1 MKSSATAANN
11 VARAPR
17 WPALLA
23 LLSVGGLYLALPDA
37 LVIGPRWLLLLIVG
51 GLIVPT
57 VITHLAGNHRINQL
71 LGYVLC
77 GVVTLALCA
86 SLTLLIGILPSHRE
100 NATQML
106 QSAGA
111 LWLTNVLVFALWY
124 WRLDGGGPHA
134 RDARPSHTDGAFLFP
149 QMTMGD
155 EASKIWSPEFVDY
168 LFLAFNTSTAFS
180 PTDAPVL
187 SRWGKVLMMLQS
199 LVSLLIVAL
208 LAARAVNV
216 L

>member
-1 MKSSATAANN
+1 MARNST
-11 VARAPR
+11 ARAAR

-23 LLSVGGLYLALPDA
+23 LLSLGGLFLALPDS
-37 LVIGPRWLLLLIVG
+37 LVVGPRWLLLVLVVI
-51 GLIVPT
+51 LIVPT
-57 VITHLAGNHRINQL
+57 VLTRLAGNHRINQL
-71 LGYVLC
+71 LGYALC

-86 SLTLLIGILPSHRE
+86 SLSLLIGILPAHRE
-100 NATQML
+100 SAPQML

-111 LWLTNVLVFALWY
+111 LWLSNVLVFALWY

-134 RDARPSHTDGAFLFP
+134 RDAMRQHQGAFLFP
-149 QMTMGD
+149 QMTLDD
-155 EASKIWSPEFVDY
+155 ETSKNWSPEFVDY

-187 SRWGKVLMMLQS
+187 SKWGKILMMLQS
-199 LVSLLIVAL
+199 LISLLIVVL